1 MKLSD
6 IEIGTIVN
14 FLNEGGYV
22 LDFSTADFDAFT
34 YKSIGVPLCETYRLS
49 KGKSLI
55 AYINDAKY
63 EDKIKLLSD
72 LIRYYELSSM
82 KEHDEENRK
91 SRAVAYKKCRSILDK
106 AGGTMVM
113 TATAETLKEAFDSDY
128 ISAQID
134 LMLNLKDGNPTE
146 AIGKAKELI
155 ESCCKTILEFEGCT
169 V

>member
-63 EDKIKLLSD
+63 EDKINNIEKRKNTKMACC
-72 LIRYYELSSM
+72 LIYY
-82 KEHDEENRK
+82 H
-91 SRAVAYKKCRSILDK
+91 
-106 AGGTMVM
+106 
-113 TATAETLKEAFDSDY
+113 
-128 ISAQID
+128 
-134 LMLNLKDGNPTE
+134 
-146 AIGKAKELI
+146 LI
-155 ESCCKTILEFEGCT
+155 CLPL
-169 V
+169 